1 MQPPV
6 GAEAPRK
13 RSETRKY
20 AGILRPN
27 FQIALSKRQK
37 IPQSATFVKKNLA
50 ERLKSVN
57 FAANCQAEYPF

>member
-1 MQPPV
+1 MPPPV
-6 GAEAPRK
+6 GAEAPRR

-50 ERLKSVN
+50 ER
-57 FAANCQAEYPF
+57 